1 LEGKSYDKKH
11 EPRQS
16 PSEGDDCLVP
26 FFVGEVETGK
36 LDAEPVV
43 DSVFSQFPEAEE
55 GIACQK
61 ETSQEG
67 EGLRKDANGGVML
80 VDPMHAGIVQERIVR
95 DWMAMDLEREWAGV
109 HR

>member
-43 DSVFSQFPEAEE
+43 DSVSSQFPEAEE
-55 GIACQK
+55 GIACQE